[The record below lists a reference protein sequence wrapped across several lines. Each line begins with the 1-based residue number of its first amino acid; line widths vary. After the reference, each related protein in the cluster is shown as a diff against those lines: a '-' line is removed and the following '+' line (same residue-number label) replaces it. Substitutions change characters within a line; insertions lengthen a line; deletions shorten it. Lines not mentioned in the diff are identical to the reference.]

1 MVKDAAIK
9 AEMIMINGMEE
20 RLSNSIRS
28 KSLAKNNSW
37 KYFLFKSSTLR
48 IGFFGKIKKNS
59 SKLKSSGMASDKIEN
74 LPDSKDIRFSFS
86 FKGLEIN
93 SSAVKTNSESLV

>member
-59 SKLKSSGMASDKIEN
+59 SKLKVALDIGKKNIIE
-74 LPDSKDIRFSFS
+74 I
-86 FKGLEIN
+86 LE
-93 SSAVKTNSESLV
+93 TYE